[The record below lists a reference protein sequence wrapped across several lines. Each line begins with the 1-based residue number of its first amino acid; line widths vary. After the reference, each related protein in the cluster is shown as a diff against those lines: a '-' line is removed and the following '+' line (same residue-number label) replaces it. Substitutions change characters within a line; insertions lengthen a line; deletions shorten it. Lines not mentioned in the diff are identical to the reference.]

1 MAMIMGNC
9 LIVDGNCVAEEVE
22 VGRFVRLENEVKH
35 VVDDISEIK
44 DNQKETTKAITAM
57 SESLIK
63 LTSIAESNQKN
74 EPRIKTLEDKVQALT
89 LKIAA
94 WAAFASGA
102 WFVIGDKMLEMFK
115 G

>member
-44 DNQKETTKAITAM
+44 SNQKDTAKAMTSM
-57 SESLIK
+57 SESLVK
-63 LTSIAESNQKN
+63 LTAIAESNQKN
-74 EPRIKTLEDKVQALT
+74 EPRIKILEDKVQTLT

-102 WFVIGDKMLEMFK
+102 WFVIGDKLLDIIK